1 MSRIITIDGFG
12 VMEYVNL
19 GSAGVKVSRICI
31 GCMSFG
37 NDAPWKLE
45 LEQAKVIVKRAID
58 LGINFFDTAN
68 VYSLGRSEEII
79 GECLKNYRDDMVVA
93 TKVYYEMS
101 EKPND
106 GGLSRRHILHQIHAS
121 LKRLNMSNVDLYQI
135 HRWDPETPIEET
147 LRTLDD
153 LVHQGLTRY
162 IGASTM
168 HTWQFLSALYTS
180 ERLGLEKFISMQNHY
195 NLVYREEEREMIPL
209 CQAEGIGVI
218 PWSPLARGFLAGKY
232 KRGGTPSSVRYKS
245 DHYLSDRYFR
255 QEDFDVLEVVGELAK
270 EKGISMAQIAL
281 AWLLHKG
288 VTSPI
293 IGPTKVEHIEE
304 AVSALEVR
312 LSSDDIERLESKY
325 TPHPILGFD

>member
-1 MSRIITIDGFG
+1 
-12 VMEYVNL
+12 MEYVNL
-19 GSAGVKVSRICI
+19 GSAGVKVSKICI

-45 LEQAKVIVKRAID
+45 LDQARVIVKRAID

-68 VYSLGRSEEII
+68 VYSLGRSEEIT
-79 GECLKNYRDDMVVA
+79 GECLKGYRDDMVVA
-93 TKVYYEMS
+93 TKVYNKMS

-106 GGLSRRHILHQIHAS
+106 CGLSRRHIFQQIHGS
-121 LKRLNMSNVDLYQI
+121 LKRLNMSHVDLYQI

-147 LRTLDD
+147 LRSLDD

-168 HTWQFLSALYTS
+168 FAWQFLNALSTS
-180 ERLGLEKFISMQNHY
+180 ERLGLEKFVSMQNHY

-209 CQAEGIGVI
+209 CRAERIGVI
-218 PWSPLARGFLAGKY
+218 PWSPLGRGFLAGKY
-232 KRGGTPSSVRYKS
+232 KRSASPDSIRYKH
-245 DHYLSDRYFR
+245 DNYLPERYFR
-255 QEDFDVLEVVGELAK
+255 EEDFDVVEVVEELAR
-270 EKGISMAQIAL
+270 EKGLSMAQIAL

-293 IGPTKVEHIEE
+293 IGPTKVEHVEE
-304 AVSALEVR
+304 AVSALDVK
-312 LSSDDIERLESKY
+312 LSSDDMKRLEAKY
-325 TPHPILGFD
+325 QPHRILGFD

>member
-1 MSRIITIDGFG
+1 MS
-12 VMEYVNL
+12 
-19 GSAGVKVSRICI
+19 KICI

-45 LEQAKVIVKRAID
+45 LDQARVIVKRAID

-68 VYSLGRSEEII
+68 VYSLGRSEEIT
-79 GECLKNYRDDMVVA
+79 GECLKGYRDDMVVA
-93 TKVYYEMS
+93 TKVYNKMS

-106 GGLSRRHILHQIHAS
+106 CGLSRRHIFQQIHGS
-121 LKRLNMSNVDLYQI
+121 LKRLNMSHVDLYQI

-147 LRTLDD
+147 LRSLDD

-168 HTWQFLSALYTS
+168 FAWQFLNALSTS
-180 ERLGLEKFISMQNHY
+180 ERLGLEKFVSMQNHY

-209 CQAEGIGVI
+209 CRAERIGVI
-218 PWSPLARGFLAGKY
+218 PWSPLGRGFLAGKY
-232 KRGGTPSSVRYKS
+232 KRSASPDSIRYKH
-245 DHYLSDRYFR
+245 DNYLPERYFR
-255 QEDFDVLEVVGELAK
+255 EEDFDVVEAVEELAR
-270 EKGISMAQIAL
+270 EKGLSMAQIAL

-293 IGPTKVEHIEE
+293 IGPTKVEHVEE
-304 AVSALEVR
+304 AVSALDVK
-312 LSSDDIERLESKY
+312 LSSDDMKRLEAKY
-325 TPHPILGFD
+325 QPHRILGFD